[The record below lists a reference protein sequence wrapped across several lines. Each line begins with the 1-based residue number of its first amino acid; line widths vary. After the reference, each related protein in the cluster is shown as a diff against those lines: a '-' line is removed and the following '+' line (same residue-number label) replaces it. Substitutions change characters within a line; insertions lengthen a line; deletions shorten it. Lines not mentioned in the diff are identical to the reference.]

1 MNPEVDNYFIDGC
14 GRCAL
19 GGTPDCKVNSWQ
31 DVLRELRL
39 IILDCGVT
47 EEIKWGVPCYTYQGG
62 NVFTMSALKD
72 YCAIG
77 FFKGA
82 LINDSHNLLEKPGKN
97 THAARLIKFNSV
109 EQIVNVEHQLRKYIQ
124 EAVEIE
130 KAGLKV
136 PAKKNSEPIPEEL
149 QVKLDNDPIF
159 KEAFEGLTPGRQR
172 GYILHISGAK
182 QAKTRISRIEKCTP
196 KIMEGKGLHDW

>member
-31 DVLRELRL
+31 DVMRELRL

-82 LINDSHNLLEKPGKN
+82 LINDSHNMLEKPGEN
-97 THAARLIKFNSV
+97 THAARLIKFTSV

-136 PAKKNSEPIPEEL
+136 PAKEKSEPIPEEL
-149 QVKLDNDPIF
+149 QVKLDNNPIF

-182 QAKTRISRIEKCTP
+182 QAKTRASRVEKCIP
-196 KIMEGKGLHDW
+196 DILEGKGLNDR